1 MKIKF
6 GAIVVDGSGK
16 LGGHVFTK
24 TKAGNAMRTKT
35 TPVNRRSTAQ
45 QGVKSKFTA
54 NAQAFRAL
62 TEAQIAAWN
71 AAAQDFKVKNH
82 FGDSVTLSGMAL
94 YQRLNSNIVKVGG
107 TVIAGPP
114 LQVAVPS
121 VDDLVIATCTTLV
134 MTASFTPTPIGADE
148 VIFWEATRPLSAGV
162 SFVQNEYRACGQVD
176 PEGVSPAEIFS
187 DYEAVFGAPIIG
199 KRVWLR
205 GTIVNNKTGQVGTPA
220 QASFLVVA

>member
-1 MKIKF
+1 MKVKF

-62 TEAQIAAWN
+62 TAAQIAAWN
-71 AAAQDFKVKNH
+71 VAAQDFKVKNH

-94 YQRLNSNIVKVGG
+94 YQRLNSNIVKAGG
-107 TVIAGPP
+107 TIIADPP

-121 VDDLVIATCTTLV
+121 VDDLVLATCTIAV
-134 MTASFTPTPIGADE
+134 MTATFKPTPTAATD
-148 VIFWEATRPLSAGV
+148 VIIWEATRPLSAGV
-162 SFVQNEYRACGQVD
+162 SFVKNQFRAIGITAA
-176 PEGVSPAEIFS
+176 EGTSPADIYA
-187 DYEAVFGAPIIG
+187 DYVAVFGAPVVG
-199 KRVWLR
+199 KKVWLR
-205 GTIVNNKTGQVGTPA
+205 GTIINDETGQTGTPA
-220 QASFLVVA
+220 QASFTVVE